1 MDTDMQ
7 DAGALK
13 AQITYDDFAKLDIR
27 IGTVVAAEMVPDAD
41 KLIKCTLDF
50 GPLGQ
55 RTIVSGI
62 AMHIAP
68 ETLLGRQL
76 PYVVNLAPRT
86 LKGVVSEG
94 MLVAGEDDQ
103 GLVLISPVRA
113 AAPGTHLS

>member
-1 MDTDMQ
+1 MPV
-7 DAGALK
+7 DARAK
-13 AQITYDDFAKLDIR
+13 PEISYADFAKLDIR

-50 GPLGQ
+50 GELGI

-62 AMHIAP
+62 AEYVAP
-68 ETLLGRQL
+68 DVLVGKQL

-94 MLVAGEDDQ
+94 MLVAGQDTQ
-103 GLVLISPVRA
+103 GLALIVPERETEKGA
-113 AAPGTHLS
+113 RLS